1 MLKLNELKVKRRSAV
16 LLSCDQITM
25 KAGEIVGI
33 LGLNGAG
40 KTTLIKAILNLIQHE
55 GSADLDEWEV
65 AKHYDKVAYI
75 SEEYSF
81 IPYFT
86 PYQYGCYL
94 LDYYPRFD
102 FDTYQQRCSLFDLE
116 MDKKIER
123 MSRGQQLKVE
133 IAAGLSQRAQLIIM
147 DEPFTNLDVVSKGI
161 AVQMLI
167 NSLQENE
174 IVLVA
179 THDLDEIENVLDRCL
194 ILDKGVIKDDFYVE
208 ELHAKSASLR
218 DYFYDFTKQKSNL

>member
-1 MLKLNELKVKRRSAV
+1 
-16 LLSCDQITM
+16 M

-65 AKHYDKVAYI
+65 AKHYEKVAYI

-94 LDYYPRFD
+94 LDYYPSFD
-102 FDTYQQRCSLFDLE
+102 FNTYQQRCSLFDLE

-167 NSLQENE
+167 NSLEGNE

-208 ELHAKSASLR
+208 ELHAKGASLR

>member
-1 MLKLNELKVKRRSAV
+1 MLKLSELKVKRRSAV
-16 LLSCDQITM
+16 LLSCDQVTM

-94 LDYYPRFD
+94 LDYYPCFD

-133 IAAGLSQRAQLIIM
+133 IASGLSQRATLI
-147 DEPFTNLDVVSKGI
+147 
-161 AVQMLI
+161 QW
-167 NSLQENE
+167 
-174 IVLVA
+174 
-179 THDLDEIENVLDRCL
+179 
-194 ILDKGVIKDDFYVE
+194 
-208 ELHAKSASLR
+208 
-218 DYFYDFTKQKSNL
+218 

>member
-16 LLSCDQITM
+16 LLSCDQVIM

-65 AKHYDKVAYI
+65 AKHYEKVAYI

-86 PYQYGCYL
+86 PYQYGRYL
-94 LDYYPRFD
+94 LDYYPQFD
-102 FDTYQQRCSLFDLE
+102 FDTYQQRCRLFDVE
-116 MDKKIER
+116 MNQKIER
-123 MSRGQQLKVE
+123 LSRGQQLKVE
-133 IAAGLSQRAQLIIM
+133 IAAGLSQSAELILM

-167 NSLQENE
+167 NSLQGNE

-194 ILDKGVIKDDFYVE
+194 ILDKGVIADDFYVE
-208 ELHAKSASLR
+208 ELHAKGEALR
-218 DYFYDFTKQKSNL
+218 DYFYHLTKQKSNL

>member
-1 MLKLNELKVKRRSAV
+1 MLKLSELKVKRRSAV
-16 LLSCDQITM
+16 LLSCDQVIM

-65 AKHYDKVAYI
+65 AKHYEKVAYI

-86 PYQYGCYL
+86 PYQYGHYL
-94 LDYYPRFD
+94 LDYYPQFD
-102 FDTYQQRCSLFDLE
+102 FDTYQQRCRLFDVE
-116 MDKKIER
+116 MNQKIER
-123 MSRGQQLKVE
+123 LSRGQQLKVE
-133 IAAGLSQRAQLIIM
+133 IAAGLSQSAELILM

-167 NSLQENE
+167 NSLQGNE

-194 ILDKGVIKDDFYVE
+194 ILDKGVIADDFYVE
-208 ELHAKSASLR
+208 ELHAKGASLR

>member
-1 MLKLNELKVKRRSAV
+1 MVRSQAFGFCFSGC
-16 LLSCDQITM
+16 LYCDYCESCD
-25 KAGEIVGI
+25 V
-33 LGLNGAG
+33 
-40 KTTLIKAILNLIQHE
+40 
-55 GSADLDEWEV
+55 SADLDEWEV
-65 AKHYDKVAYI
+65 AKHYEKIAYI

-94 LDYYPRFD
+94 LDYYPLFD
-102 FDTYQQRCSLFDLE
+102 FDTYQQHCRLFDVE
-116 MDKKIER
+116 MNQKIER
-123 MSRGQQLKVE
+123 LSRGQQLKVE
-133 IAAGLSQRAQLIIM
+133 IAAGLSQSAELILM

-167 NSLQENE
+167 NSLQGNE

-194 ILDKGVIKDDFYVE
+194 ILDKGVIPDDFYVE
-208 ELHAKSASLR
+208 ELHAKGEALR
-218 DYFYDFTKQKSNL
+218 DYFYHLTKQKSNL

>member
-16 LLSCDQITM
+16 LLSCDQVIM

-65 AKHYDKVAYI
+65 AKHYEKIAYI

-86 PYQYGCYL
+86 PYQYGRYL
-94 LDYYPRFD
+94 LDYYPQFD
-102 FDTYQQRCSLFDLE
+102 FDTYQQRCRLFDVE
-116 MDKKIER
+116 MNQKIER
-123 MSRGQQLKVE
+123 LSRGQQLKVE
-133 IAAGLSQRAQLIIM
+133 IAAGLSQSAELILM

-167 NSLQENE
+167 NSLQGNE

-194 ILDKGVIKDDFYVE
+194 ILDKGVIADDFYVE
-208 ELHAKSASLR
+208 ELHAKGEALR
-218 DYFYDFTKQKSNL
+218 DYFYHLTKQKSNL

>member
-1 MLKLNELKVKRRSAV
+1 MLKLSELKVKRRSAV
-16 LLSCDQITM
+16 LLSCDQVTM

-94 LDYYPRFD
+94 LDYYPCFD
-102 FDTYQQRCSLFDLE
+102 FKTYQQRCSLFDLE

-133 IAAGLSQRAQLIIM
+133 IAAGLSLNAELIVM
-147 DEPFTNLDVVSKGI
+147 DEPFTNLDIVSKGI

-167 NSLQENE
+167 NSLQGNE

-208 ELHAKSASLR
+208 ELHAKGASLR
-218 DYFYDFTKQKSNL
+218 YYFYDFTKQKSNL